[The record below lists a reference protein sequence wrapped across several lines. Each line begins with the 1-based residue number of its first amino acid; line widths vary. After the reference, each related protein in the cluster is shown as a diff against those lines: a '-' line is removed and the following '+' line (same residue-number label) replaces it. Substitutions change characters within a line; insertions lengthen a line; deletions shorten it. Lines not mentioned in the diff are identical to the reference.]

1 MQIVMFV
8 GNNNLFYI
16 LTKSNLNHSYHPR
29 LKSEAIL
36 WGQRDLE
43 SSEIVLLALLSDVNV
58 TSTQIAQI
66 METLRG
72 PEGGTFIPKRVYDMN
87 QKTKELHDFATGL
100 LPDSND
106 AQKTIAK
113 LEQRQINHFYIL
125 HEDIGLYACKDC
137 PS

>member
-36 WGQRDLE
+36 WGQ
-43 SSEIVLLALLSDVNV
+43 
-58 TSTQIAQI
+58 
-66 METLRG
+66 

-100 LPDSND
+100 FPDSND
-106 AQKTIAK
+106 AQ
-113 LEQRQINHFYIL
+113 
-125 HEDIGLYACKDC
+125 
-137 PS
+137 

>member
-100 LPDSND
+100 FPDSND
-106 AQKTIAK
+106 AQ
-113 LEQRQINHFYIL
+113 
-125 HEDIGLYACKDC
+125 
-137 PS
+137 